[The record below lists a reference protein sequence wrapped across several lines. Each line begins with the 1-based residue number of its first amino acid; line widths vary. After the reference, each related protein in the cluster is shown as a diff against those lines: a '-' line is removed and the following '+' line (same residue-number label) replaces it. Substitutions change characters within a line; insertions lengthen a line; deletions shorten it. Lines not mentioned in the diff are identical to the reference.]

1 MKKILN
7 VLMVMCLAIAAFTL
21 TFAIALPAS
30 KTTGANVS
38 ATSAMPSAS
47 PSAEFYAVRPAFVGV
62 NYAASAGDYNRGLSL
77 DRQRL
82 TVSELTEKTRNRSVP
97 NYGFPPNQSLFD
109 TPLFANSKTLKQPP
123 IFSQPP
129 NRNSPLRR

>member
-7 VLMVMCLAIAAFTL
+7 VLMVMCLAVAAFTL

-30 KTTGANVS
+30 KTAGANVS
-38 ATSAMPSAS
+38 ATSATPSVS
-47 PSAEFYAVRPAFVGV
+47 PSVEFDAVRPAFVGV
-62 NYAASAGDYNRGLSL
+62 NYILSAGDFSHGLAL

-82 TVSELTEKTRNRSVP
+82 TVSELAEKTRNRSVP

-109 TPLFANSKTLKQPP
+109 TPLFANSKSLKQPP
-123 IFSQPP
+123 IFSQTPT
-129 NRNSPLRR
+129 RNSQLRR